1 VHEVNTLYENPNSLA
16 ASIVSFCR
24 FGRSRGVHV
33 GMQQTV
39 AALEAANLIGVA
51 DRQRFSFA
59 LRASICATREEWLK
73 FDRLFD
79 EFWNQE
85 SDRSHLADSQSRQKV
100 GRTTRAQQSNL
111 LVGLESE
118 HASSADTEGKLVGG
132 ASAEQ
137 RLKKMDFAEASQTE
151 MPALEKLSIRLL
163 RQMSIRLSR
172 SMKIEANRDRV
183 DLRRS
188 IRRNI
193 TRGGDLVV
201 LAYKGRKPQKKRLVI
216 FLDIS
221 GSMNLYS
228 LFLMRFAYSL
238 QKYFRQVNTFL
249 FSTGV
254 VEISDLLR
262 ARTLSDALLG
272 VSQRAREWSGGT
284 KIGGSLREFNQCF
297 GRRVLSSNTFFII
310 LSDGWDTGTPEVLAA
325 ELRKTRSRVQKLLW
339 LNPLLGLKDYQPITR
354 GMSAALPHVDV
365 FAPAHNLESLVALEK
380 YL

>member
-1 VHEVNTLYENPNSLA
+1 
-16 ASIVSFCR
+16 
-24 FGRSRGVHV
+24 
-33 GMQQTV
+33 MQQTF
-39 AALEAANLIGVA
+39 AALEAANLIRVA
-51 DRQRFSFA
+51 DRQRFLFV
-59 LRASICATREEWLK
+59 LRAALCSSHEEWLE
-73 FDRLFD
+73 FDRLFE

-85 SDRSHLADSQSRQKV
+85 NERSDYPDSRSRRTLAGSA
-100 GRTTRAQQSNL
+100 RAQHLNL
-111 LVGLESE
+111 LVGIKDEYV
-118 HASSADTEGKLVGG
+118 SSPRSEGKLVGG

-137 RLKKMDFAEASQTE
+137 RLKKADFAGASQKE
-151 MPALEKLSIRLL
+151 MAALEKLSIRLL
-163 RQMSIRLSR
+163 RQMSNRLSR
-172 SMKIEANRDRV
+172 RMKIEANRDRV

-193 TRGGDLVV
+193 TRGGDPMV

-228 LFLMRFAYSL
+228 LFLLRFAYAL
-238 QKYFRQVNTFL
+238 QKHFKKVNTFL

-262 ARTLSDALLG
+262 ARKLSDALTG
-272 VSQRAREWSGGT
+272 VSQRAWEWSGGT
-284 KIGGSLREFNQCF
+284 RIGGSLREFNRGA

-310 LSDGWDTGTPEVLAA
+310 LSDGWDTGAPEVLAA
-325 ELRKTRSRVQKLLW
+325 ELCKTRSRVQKLLW

-365 FAPAHNLESLVALEK
+365 FAPAHNLESLLALEK